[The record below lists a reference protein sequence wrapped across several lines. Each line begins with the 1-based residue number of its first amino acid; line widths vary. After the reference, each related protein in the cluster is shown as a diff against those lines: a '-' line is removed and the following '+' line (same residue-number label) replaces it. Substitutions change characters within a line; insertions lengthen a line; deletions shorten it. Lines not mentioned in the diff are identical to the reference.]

1 MSKRI
6 EQVNERLRSIIG
18 IIILKEL
25 ELPPGVF
32 ATITKVSTAPDLKTA
47 QIFLSI
53 IPDDKS
59 ASTFKYLNKRLG
71 LIQHLLG
78 KQITFR
84 YIPKISLKLDFTER
98 QAFHIEGI
106 LDKLEEKD

>member
-1 MSKRI
+1 MSKRV
-6 EQVNERLRSIIG
+6 EQVNDHLRTIIG
-18 IIILKEL
+18 NIILKEL

-32 ATITKVSTAPDLKTA
+32 ATITKVKTAPDLRTA
-47 QIFLSI
+47 QVFLSI

-59 ASTFKYLNKRLG
+59 VSTFKYLNKRLG

-78 KQITFR
+78 KEITFR
-84 YIPKISLKLDFTER
+84 YIPKIFLKLDYTER

>member
-6 EQVNERLRSIIG
+6 EQVNEHIRSVVG
-18 IIILKEL
+18 MIILKEL

-32 ATITKVSTAPDLKTA
+32 ATITKVQTASDLKTA

-53 IPDDKS
+53 IPDEKS
-59 ASTFKYLNKRLG
+59 LSTFKYLNKRRG
-71 LIQHLLG
+71 FIQHLLG

-84 YIPKISLKLDFTER
+84 FIPKISFKLDYTER
-98 QAFHIEGI
+98 KAFHIEGI